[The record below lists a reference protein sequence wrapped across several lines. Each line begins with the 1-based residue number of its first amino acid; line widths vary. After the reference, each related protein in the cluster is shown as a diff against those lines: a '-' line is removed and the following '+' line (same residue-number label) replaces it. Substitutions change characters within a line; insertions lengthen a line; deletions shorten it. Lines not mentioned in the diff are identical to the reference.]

1 MWLEY
6 ALDKDNNPVSIKDV
20 KRGRTDLRCPYC
32 GRELIVKKGQ
42 IKKHHF
48 SHVNEICNAISRKA
62 LVGLPIYNSFDL
74 GLSPKY
80 LEFLNEA
87 WKQGQGQKNSHNPC
101 FPGFLPVHPDL
112 LENTGVFKWNN
123 WRNGTGAYEFTKLGK
138 IVVGGLSLMLFNQEQ
153 ESRLKSRLEFLE
165 EQIIKSK
172 SESASEDLSYAIT
185 DYKLYREQYRRIL
198 KASLY
203 FFEIKADNELFHKI
217 GVTTEDIE
225 PQISAI
231 ELDLNQH
238 FDTVS
243 IKGLGF
249 WNHRGNIEYYFQH
262 RYQEF
267 NYPLGNKPGYF
278 KFDDVKPVLRDLR
291 RMKPKQLCECEREIL
306 EDKPLDKVLLSLY
319 IRHGMQ
325 KSEAHIGRPL
335 AQVESAEKFLAKPKN
350 QVVIAVLKKGLSLRQ
365 TASEAGVSVNTV
377 RKVKAALEQNHDP

>member
-20 KRGRTDLRCPYC
+20 KRGRTNLRCPYC

-62 LVGLPIYNSFDL
+62 LVGLPLYDSFDL

-87 WKQGQGQKNSHNPC
+87 WEQGKYQKYPNNPRI
-101 FPGFLPVHPDL
+101 PLFLPVDVEP
-112 LENTGVFKWNN
+112 LEEIGVFRWND
-123 WRNGTGAYEFTKLGK
+123 WRRMSEFTKLGK
-138 IVVGGLSLMLFNQEQ
+138 IVVGGLSLNLFNQEQ
-153 ESRLKSRLEFLE
+153 ELRLKSRLEFLE

-185 DYKLYREQYRRIL
+185 DYRLYREQYRKIL
-198 KASLY
+198 RASLY
-203 FFEIKADNELFHKI
+203 FFEIKADNGISHKI
-217 GVTTEDIE
+217 GVTFGDIE
-225 PQISAI
+225 QSISEI
-231 ELDLNQH
+231 KLDLNQH

-249 WNHRGNIEYYFQH
+249 WSNRGNIEYYFQH
-262 RYQEF
+262 RYQAF
-267 NYPLGNKPGYF
+267 NYSLGNNASYF

-291 RMKPKQLCECEREIL
+291 RMKPKQLCEREREIL
-306 EDKPLDKVLLSLY
+306 EDKALDKVLLSLY

-335 AQVESAEKFLAKPKN
+335 AQRESTEKFLAKPKN

-377 RKVKAALEQNHDP
+377 RKVKAALEQNRDP